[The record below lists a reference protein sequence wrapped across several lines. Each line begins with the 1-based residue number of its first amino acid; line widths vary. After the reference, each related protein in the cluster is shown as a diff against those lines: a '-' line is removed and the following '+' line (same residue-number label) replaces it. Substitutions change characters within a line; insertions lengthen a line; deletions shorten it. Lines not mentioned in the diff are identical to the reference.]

1 MKIRCRSC
9 YRVLNNDEEYCTRC
23 GAHSDEVK
31 ELMDSG
37 ITPIDEVAVA
47 KQSLIMYLLIAFL
60 LNGILNVLFGV
71 IFNTI
76 HAGYNYGEVGMDLPL
91 AVTYF
96 SAANSLLITSVIII
110 FVAFMFNYKDLLP
123 FIKINDKKQFLITTG
138 VGILVMVGITFITKY
153 TDLTFLPIYIRD
165 FLMNPTIDMKL
176 EGSFNLF
183 KIIVVLLCYAFAE
196 EVIFRKALING
207 FDEGTLLRDSSII
220 ILQTLIS
227 TILTSACFLL
237 LQKTS
242 FVDYMWTI
250 GGNFIFHL
258 LMGLNY
264 YFNKRSI
271 ASNLIIRL
279 IFIILVVI
287 IL

>member
-31 ELMDSG
+31 ELMESG
-37 ITPIDEVAVA
+37 VTPIDEVLVA
-47 KQSLIMYLLIAFL
+47 KQSILMYLLVAFL
-60 LNGILNVLFGV
+60 LNGILNVLFGI

-96 SAANSLLITSVIII
+96 SAANSLLITSLIIV
-110 FVAFMFNYKDLLP
+110 FVAFMFNYKDLVP
-123 FIKINDKKQFLITTG
+123 FMKINNKKAFIITTIIG
-138 VGILVMVGITFITKY
+138 SIVMVGVTFITKY

-165 FLMNPTIDMKL
+165 FLISPTVDMKL
-176 EGSFNLF
+176 EGSLNLF
-183 KIIVVLLCYAFAE
+183 KIIVVLVCYSFAE
-196 EVIFRKALING
+196 EVIFRKAIING

-227 TILTSACFLL
+227 TILSSACFLL
-237 LQKTS
+237 LQKST
-242 FVDYMWTI
+242 FVDYVWTI
-250 GGNFIFHL
+250 GGNLIFHL

-271 ASNLIIRL
+271 TSNLIIRL

>member
-1 MKIRCRSC
+1 MKIRCRNC

-31 ELMDSG
+31 ELMESG
-37 ITPIDEVAVA
+37 VTPIDEVEVA
-47 KQSLIMYLLIAFL
+47 KHSMLGYFFIAFL

-71 IFNTI
+71 VFNTI
-76 HAGYNYGEVGMDLPL
+76 HEGYNYGEVGMDLPL

-96 SAANSLLITSVIII
+96 SAANSLLITSVIIL
-110 FVAFMFNYKDLLP
+110 FVAFMFNYKDLMN
-123 FIKINDKKQFLITTG
+123 FIKIHDKKRMIYTTVIG
-138 VGILVMVGITFITKY
+138 SLLMLGLVFITKY
-153 TDLTFLPIYIRD
+153 TDLTFLPIYFRD
-165 FLMNPTIDMKL
+165 YLIEPTIDMKL
-176 EGSFNLF
+176 DGSLTLF
-183 KIIVVLLCYAFAE
+183 KIIVILICYSMVE

-227 TILTSACFLL
+227 TIMTSACFLL

-242 FVDYMWTI
+242 FVDYLWTI
-250 GGNFIFHL
+250 GGNLIFQL
-258 LMGLNY
+258 AMGINY
-264 YFNKRSI
+264 YLNKRSI
-271 ASNLIIRL
+271 TSNLIIRI
-279 IFIILVVI
+279 IFIILVII

>member
-37 ITPIDEVAVA
+37 ITPIDEVLVA
-47 KQSLIMYLLIAFL
+47 KQSILMYLLVAFL
-60 LNGILNVLFGV
+60 LNGILNVLFGI

-76 HAGYNYGEVGMDLPL
+76 HEGYNYGEVGMDLPL

-96 SAANSLLITSVIII
+96 SAANSLLITSLVII
-110 FVAFMFNYKDLLP
+110 FVAFMFNYKDLMP
-123 FIKINDKKQFLITTG
+123 FIKINDKKRFAITTV
-138 VGILVMVGITFITKY
+138 VGSLIMVGITFITKY

-165 FLMNPTIDMKL
+165 FLISPTIDMKL
-176 EGSFNLF
+176 EGSLNLF
-183 KIIVVLLCYAFAE
+183 KIIVILICYSFCE
-196 EVIFRKALING
+196 EVIFRKAIING

-227 TILTSACFLL
+227 TILSSLCFLL

-242 FVDYMWTI
+242 FTDYMWTI
-250 GGNFIFHL
+250 GGNFIFHF

-271 ASNLIIRL
+271 TSNLIIRL
-279 IFIILVVI
+279 IFIVLVVI

>member
-47 KQSLIMYLLIAFL
+47 KQSIIMYLLIAFL

-71 IFNTI
+71 VFNTI

-123 FIKINDKKQFLITTG
+123 FIKINNKKLFVITTCIG
-138 VGILVMVGITFITKY
+138 SLVMLGITFITKY
-153 TDLTFLPIYIRD
+153 TNLTFLPIYIRD
-165 FLMNPTIDMKL
+165 FLMNPTVDMKL
-176 EGSFNLF
+176 EGSLNLF

-227 TILTSACFLL
+227 TILSSACFLL

-242 FVDYMWTI
+242 FIDYMWTI
-250 GGNFIFHL
+250 GGNMIFHL

>member
-23 GAHSDEVK
+23 GTHSDEVK

-250 GGNFIFHL
+250 GGNLIFHL

>member
-31 ELMDSG
+31 ELMESG

-47 KQSLIMYLLIAFL
+47 KQSIIMYLLIAFL

-71 IFNTI
+71 VFNTI

-96 SAANSLLITSVIII
+96 SAANSLLITSLIIV

-123 FIKINDKKQFLITTG
+123 FLKINNKNRFIITTCIG
-138 VGILVMVGITFITKY
+138 VVVMVGITFITKY
-153 TDLTFLPIYIRD
+153 TDLTFLPIYMRD

-176 EGSFNLF
+176 EGSLNLF
-183 KIIVVLLCYAFAE
+183 KIIVVLLCYGFAE

-227 TILTSACFLL
+227 TILSSLCFLL

-242 FVDYMWTI
+242 FIDYMWTI
-250 GGNFIFHL
+250 GGNLIFHL

-271 ASNLIIRL
+271 TSNLIIRL

>member
-31 ELMDSG
+31 ELMESG

-47 KQSLIMYLLIAFL
+47 KQSVIMYLLIAFL

-71 IFNTI
+71 VFNTI

-96 SAANSLLITSVIII
+96 SAANSLLITSLIIV

-123 FIKINDKKQFLITTG
+123 FLKINNKNRFIITTCIG
-138 VGILVMVGITFITKY
+138 VAVMVGITFITKY
-153 TDLTFLPIYIRD
+153 TDLTFLPIYMRD

-176 EGSFNLF
+176 EGSLNLF
-183 KIIVVLLCYAFAE
+183 KIIVVLLCYGFAE

-227 TILTSACFLL
+227 TILSSLCFLL

-242 FVDYMWTI
+242 FIDYMWTI
-250 GGNFIFHL
+250 GGNLIFHL

-271 ASNLIIRL
+271 TSNLIIRL

>member
-23 GAHSDEVK
+23 GTHSDEVK

-123 FIKINDKKQFLITTG
+123 FLKINDKKQFLITTG

-250 GGNFIFHL
+250 GGNLIFHL

>member
-31 ELMDSG
+31 ELMESG

-47 KQSLIMYLLIAFL
+47 KQSIIMYLLIAFL

-71 IFNTI
+71 VFNTI

-96 SAANSLLITSVIII
+96 SAANSLLITSLIIV

-123 FIKINDKKQFLITTG
+123 FLKINNKNRFIITTCIG
-138 VGILVMVGITFITKY
+138 VAVMVGITFITKY
-153 TDLTFLPIYIRD
+153 TDLTFLPIYMRD

-176 EGSFNLF
+176 EGSLNLF
-183 KIIVVLLCYAFAE
+183 KIIVVLLCYGFAE

-227 TILTSACFLL
+227 TILSSLCFLL

-242 FVDYMWTI
+242 FIDYMWTI
-250 GGNFIFHL
+250 GGNLIFHL

-271 ASNLIIRL
+271 TSNLIIRL

>member
-47 KQSLIMYLLIAFL
+47 KQSIIMYLLVAFL
-60 LNGILNVLFGV
+60 LNGILNVLFGI

-76 HAGYNYGEVGMDLPL
+76 HSGYNYGEVGMDLPL

-96 SAANSLLITSVIII
+96 SAANSLLITSLIIV
-110 FVAFMFNYKDLLP
+110 FVAFMFNYKDLLA
-123 FIKINDKKQFLITTG
+123 FLKINNKKQFIMTTVIG
-138 VGILVMVGITFITKY
+138 SVVMVGITFLTKY

-165 FLMNPTIDMKL
+165 YLISPTSDMKL
-176 EGSFNLF
+176 SGSLNLF

-207 FDEGTLLRDSSII
+207 FDEGTLLRDSTII

-227 TILTSACFLL
+227 TALSSACFLL

-242 FVDYMWTI
+242 FIDYMWTI
-250 GGNFIFHL
+250 GGNLIFHL

-271 ASNLIIRL
+271 TSNLLIRL
-279 IFIILVVI
+279 VFILLVIIIL
-287 IL
+287 

>member
-31 ELMDSG
+31 ELMESG

-47 KQSLIMYLLIAFL
+47 KQSIIMYLLIAFL

-71 IFNTI
+71 VFNTI

-96 SAANSLLITSVIII
+96 SAANSLLITSLIIV

-123 FIKINDKKQFLITTG
+123 FLKINNKNRFIITTCIG
-138 VGILVMVGITFITKY
+138 VAVMVGITFITKY

-176 EGSFNLF
+176 EGSLNLF
-183 KIIVVLLCYAFAE
+183 KIIVVLLCYGFAE

-227 TILTSACFLL
+227 TILSSLCFLL

-242 FVDYMWTI
+242 FIDYMWTI
-250 GGNFIFHL
+250 GGNLIFHL

-271 ASNLIIRL
+271 TSNLIIRL

>member
-47 KQSLIMYLLIAFL
+47 KQSIIMYLLIAFL

-71 IFNTI
+71 VFNTI

-123 FIKINDKKQFLITTG
+123 FIKINNKKLFVITTCIG
-138 VGILVMVGITFITKY
+138 SLVMLGITFITKY
-153 TDLTFLPIYIRD
+153 TNLTFLPIYIRD
-165 FLMNPTIDMKL
+165 FLINPTVDMKL
-176 EGSFNLF
+176 EGSLNLF

-227 TILTSACFLL
+227 TILSSACFLL

-242 FVDYMWTI
+242 FIDYMWTI
-250 GGNFIFHL
+250 GGNMIFHL

>member
-47 KQSLIMYLLIAFL
+47 KQSIIMYLLIAFL

-71 IFNTI
+71 VFNTI

-96 SAANSLLITSVIII
+96 SAANSLLITSLIIV
-110 FVAFMFNYKDLLP
+110 FVAFLFNYKDLLP
-123 FIKINDKKQFLITTG
+123 FLKINNKNRFIITTCIG
-138 VGILVMVGITFITKY
+138 VAVMVGITFITKY
-153 TDLTFLPIYIRD
+153 TDLTFLPIYMRD

-176 EGSFNLF
+176 EGSLNLF
-183 KIIVVLLCYAFAE
+183 KIIVVLLCYGFAE

-227 TILTSACFLL
+227 TILSSLCFLL

-242 FVDYMWTI
+242 FIDYMWTI
-250 GGNFIFHL
+250 GGNLIFHL

-271 ASNLIIRL
+271 TSNLIIRL

>member
-31 ELMDSG
+31 ELMESG

-47 KQSLIMYLLIAFL
+47 KQSIIMYLLIAFL

-71 IFNTI
+71 VFNTI

-96 SAANSLLITSVIII
+96 SAANSLLITSLIIV
-110 FVAFMFNYKDLLP
+110 FVAFLFNYKDLLP
-123 FIKINDKKQFLITTG
+123 FLKINNKNRFVITTCIG
-138 VGILVMVGITFITKY
+138 VAVMVGITFITKY
-153 TDLTFLPIYIRD
+153 TDLTFLPIYMRD

-176 EGSFNLF
+176 EGSLNLF
-183 KIIVVLLCYAFAE
+183 KIIVVLLCYGFAE

-227 TILTSACFLL
+227 TILSSLCFLL

-242 FVDYMWTI
+242 FIDYMWTI
-250 GGNFIFHL
+250 GGNLIFHL

-271 ASNLIIRL
+271 TSNLIIRL

>member
-31 ELMDSG
+31 ELMESG

-47 KQSLIMYLLIAFL
+47 KQSIIMYLLIAFL

-71 IFNTI
+71 VFNTI

-96 SAANSLLITSVIII
+96 SAANSLLITSLIIV

-123 FIKINDKKQFLITTG
+123 FLKINNKNRFIITTCIG
-138 VGILVMVGITFITKY
+138 AAVMVGITFITKY
-153 TDLTFLPIYIRD
+153 TDLTFLPIYMRD

-176 EGSFNLF
+176 EGSLNLF
-183 KIIVVLLCYAFAE
+183 KIIVVLLCYGFAE

-227 TILTSACFLL
+227 TILSSLCFLL

-242 FVDYMWTI
+242 FIDYMWTI
-250 GGNFIFHL
+250 GGNLIFHL

-271 ASNLIIRL
+271 TSNLIIRL

>member
-31 ELMDSG
+31 ELMESG
-37 ITPIDEVAVA
+37 VTPIDEVLVA
-47 KQSLIMYLLIAFL
+47 KQSILMYLLVAFL
-60 LNGILNVLFGV
+60 LNGILNVLFGI

-96 SAANSLLITSVIII
+96 SAANSLLITSIII
-110 FVAFMFNYKDLLP
+110 VFVAFMFNYKDLVP
-123 FIKINDKKQFLITTG
+123 FMKINNKKAFIITTIIG
-138 VGILVMVGITFITKY
+138 SIVMVGVTFITKY

-165 FLMNPTIDMKL
+165 FLISPTADMKL
-176 EGSFNLF
+176 EGSLNLF
-183 KIIVVLLCYAFAE
+183 KIIVVLVCYSFAE
-196 EVIFRKALING
+196 EVIFRKAIING

-227 TILTSACFLL
+227 TILSSACFLL
-237 LQKTS
+237 LQKST
-242 FVDYMWTI
+242 FVDYVWTI
-250 GGNFIFHL
+250 GGNLIFHL

-271 ASNLIIRL
+271 TSNLIIRL

>member
-23 GAHSDEVK
+23 GAHSDEIK
-31 ELMDSG
+31 ELVDSG

-47 KQSLIMYLLIAFL
+47 KQSILSYLFIAFL

-71 IFNTI
+71 IFDTI
-76 HAGYNYGEVGMDLPL
+76 HKGYNYGEVGSELPL

-96 SAANSLLITSVIII
+96 SASNSLLITSLIIVVVS
-110 FVAFMFNYKDLLP
+110 FLFNYKDLLP
-123 FIKINDKKQFLITTG
+123 FLKINNKKIFLFCTSI
-138 VGILVMVGITFITKY
+138 ISLLMVGFSFITKY

-165 FLMNPTIDMKL
+165 YLIEPTQDMKL
-176 EGSFNLF
+176 VGSFNLF
-183 KIIVVLLCYAFAE
+183 KIIVILVCYAFVE
-196 EVIFRKALING
+196 EVIFRKAIING
-207 FDEGTLLRDSSII
+207 FDQGTLLRDSTII
-220 ILQTLIS
+220 IIQALIG
-227 TILTSACFLL
+227 TILSSVCFLL

-242 FVDYMWTI
+242 FGNYMWTL
-250 GGNFIFHL
+250 GGSFIFQL
-258 LMGLNY
+258 IMGLNY

-279 IFIILVVI
+279 IFIILVII

>member
-31 ELMDSG
+31 ELMESG

-47 KQSLIMYLLIAFL
+47 KQSIIMYLLIAFL

-71 IFNTI
+71 VFNTI

-96 SAANSLLITSVIII
+96 SAANSLLITSLIIV

-123 FIKINDKKQFLITTG
+123 FLKINNKNRFVITTCIG
-138 VGILVMVGITFITKY
+138 VAVMVGITFITKY
-153 TDLTFLPIYIRD
+153 TDLTFLPIYMRD

-176 EGSFNLF
+176 EGSLNLF
-183 KIIVVLLCYAFAE
+183 KIIVVLLCYGFAE

-227 TILTSACFLL
+227 TILSSLCFLL

-242 FVDYMWTI
+242 FIDYMWTI
-250 GGNFIFHL
+250 GGNLIFHL

-271 ASNLIIRL
+271 TSNLIIRL

>member
-31 ELMDSG
+31 ELMESG

-47 KQSLIMYLLIAFL
+47 KQSIIMYLLIAFL

-71 IFNTI
+71 VFNTI
-76 HAGYNYGEVGMDLPL
+76 HACYNYGEVGMDLPL

-96 SAANSLLITSVIII
+96 SAANSLLITSLIIV

-123 FIKINDKKQFLITTG
+123 FLKINNKNRFIITTCIG
-138 VGILVMVGITFITKY
+138 VAVMVGITFITKY
-153 TDLTFLPIYIRD
+153 TDLTFLPIYMRD

-176 EGSFNLF
+176 EGSLNLF
-183 KIIVVLLCYAFAE
+183 KIIVVLLCYGFAE

-227 TILTSACFLL
+227 TILSSLCFLL

-242 FVDYMWTI
+242 FIDYMWTI
-250 GGNFIFHL
+250 GGNLIFHL

-271 ASNLIIRL
+271 TSNLIIRL

>member
-31 ELMDSG
+31 ELMESG

-47 KQSLIMYLLIAFL
+47 KQSVIMYLLIAFL

-71 IFNTI
+71 VFNTI

-96 SAANSLLITSVIII
+96 SAANSLLITSLIIV

-123 FIKINDKKQFLITTG
+123 FLKINNKNRFIITTCIG
-138 VGILVMVGITFITKY
+138 VAVMVGITFITKH
-153 TDLTFLPIYIRD
+153 TDLTFLPIYMRD

-176 EGSFNLF
+176 EGSLNLF
-183 KIIVVLLCYAFAE
+183 KIIVVLLCYGFAE

-227 TILTSACFLL
+227 TILSSLCFLL

-242 FVDYMWTI
+242 FIDYMWTI
-250 GGNFIFHL
+250 GGNLIFHL

-271 ASNLIIRL
+271 TSNLIIRL

>member
-31 ELMDSG
+31 ELMESG

-47 KQSLIMYLLIAFL
+47 KQSIIMYLLIAFL

-71 IFNTI
+71 VFNTI

-96 SAANSLLITSVIII
+96 SAANSLLITSLIIV

-123 FIKINDKKQFLITTG
+123 FLKINNKNRFIITTCIG
-138 VGILVMVGITFITKY
+138 VAVMVGITFITKY
-153 TDLTFLPIYIRD
+153 TDLTFLPIYMRD

-176 EGSFNLF
+176 EGSLNLF
-183 KIIVVLLCYAFAE
+183 KIIVVLLCYGFAE

-227 TILTSACFLL
+227 TILSSLCFLL
-237 LQKTS
+237 LQKSS
-242 FVDYMWTI
+242 FIDYMWTI
-250 GGNFIFHL
+250 GGNLIFHL

-271 ASNLIIRL
+271 TSNLIIRL

>member
-31 ELMDSG
+31 ELMESG
-37 ITPIDEVAVA
+37 VTPIDEVLVA
-47 KQSLIMYLLIAFL
+47 KQSILMYLLVAFL
-60 LNGILNVLFGV
+60 LNGILNVLFGI

-96 SAANSLLITSVIII
+96 SAANSLLITSLIIV
-110 FVAFMFNYKDLLP
+110 FVAFMFNYKDLVP
-123 FIKINDKKQFLITTG
+123 FMKINNKKAFIITTIIG
-138 VGILVMVGITFITKY
+138 SIVMVGVTFITKY

-165 FLMNPTIDMKL
+165 FLISPTADMKL
-176 EGSFNLF
+176 EGSLNLF
-183 KIIVVLLCYAFAE
+183 KIIVVLVCYSFAE
-196 EVIFRKALING
+196 EVIFRKAIING

-227 TILTSACFLL
+227 TILSSTCFLL
-237 LQKTS
+237 LQKST
-242 FVDYMWTI
+242 FVDYVWTI
-250 GGNFIFHL
+250 GGNLIFHL

-271 ASNLIIRL
+271 TSNLIIRL

>member
-31 ELMDSG
+31 ELMESG

-47 KQSLIMYLLIAFL
+47 KQSIIMYLLIAFL

-71 IFNTI
+71 VFNTI

-96 SAANSLLITSVIII
+96 SAANSLLITSLIIV
-110 FVAFMFNYKDLLP
+110 FVAFMFNYKDLLS
-123 FIKINDKKQFLITTG
+123 FLKINNKNRFIITTCIG
-138 VGILVMVGITFITKY
+138 AAVMVGITFITKY
-153 TDLTFLPIYIRD
+153 TDLTFLPIYMRD

-176 EGSFNLF
+176 EGSLNLF
-183 KIIVVLLCYAFAE
+183 KIIVVLLCYGFAE

-227 TILTSACFLL
+227 TILSSLCFLL

-242 FVDYMWTI
+242 FIDYMWTI
-250 GGNFIFHL
+250 GGNLIFHL

-271 ASNLIIRL
+271 TSNLIIRL

>member
-123 FIKINDKKQFLITTG
+123 FLKINDKKQFLITTG

-242 FVDYMWTI
+242 FVDYIWTI

>member
-1 MKIRCRSC
+1 
-9 YRVLNNDEEYCTRC
+9 
-23 GAHSDEVK
+23 
-31 ELMDSG
+31 
-37 ITPIDEVAVA
+37 
-47 KQSLIMYLLIAFL
+47 
-60 LNGILNVLFGV
+60 
-71 IFNTI
+71 
-76 HAGYNYGEVGMDLPL
+76 
-91 AVTYF
+91 
-96 SAANSLLITSVIII
+96 
-110 FVAFMFNYKDLLP
+110 MFNYKDLLP
-123 FIKINDKKQFLITTG
+123 FLKINNKNRFIITTCIG
-138 VGILVMVGITFITKY
+138 VAVMVGITFITKY
-153 TDLTFLPIYIRD
+153 TDLTFLPIYMRD

-176 EGSFNLF
+176 EGSLNLF
-183 KIIVVLLCYAFAE
+183 KIIVVLLCYGFAE

-227 TILTSACFLL
+227 TILSSLCFLL

-242 FVDYMWTI
+242 FIDYMWTI
-250 GGNFIFHL
+250 GGNLIFHL

-271 ASNLIIRL
+271 TSNLIIRL

>member
-23 GAHSDEVK
+23 GTHSDEVK

-123 FIKINDKKQFLITTG
+123 FLKINDKKQFLITTG

-242 FVDYMWTI
+242 FVDYIWTI